1 LNTCIVS
8 AFDVDS
14 KLLFDFYDIVYPD
27 RKDTLLRIW
36 KWLYRTDSYKY
47 KTPFV
52 ILDNGRVIAHASLI
66 PFTIKLGNKYYT
78 AVWFVDIAVLPEFQ
92 RLGLGAKLAEK
103 RMEFSDIYVT
113 LCNKR
118 SFGVHRKMGWI
129 QSHNSYLHFFPI
141 LPFNHPGFKRRMPF
155 FLCRVLNQLS
165 SPIYEHLYNKYST
178 SLDKIEFKKVDKNM
192 LDRFKCLLSYENC
205 SVYTVRDSDYF
216 LWRILNSPDKK
227 LYRIINTKGVS
238 TIIKLCDNYYS
249 KYIDVLLVSD
259 LSDFFTLRTIISN
272 LAVWGKERDYNF
284 IRFYTSG
291 KDLSSFLKKS
301 LKPFVKYPIFAYYS
315 KDELL
320 LEKLKRSKWN
330 WGLIDSDFEKF

>member
-14 KLLFDFYDIVYPD
+14 KRLYDFYDIVYPD

-66 PFTIKLGNKYYT
+66 PFTIKRGNKYYT
-78 AVWFVDIAVLPEFQ
+78 AVWFVDIEV
-92 RLGLGAKLAEK
+92 
-103 RMEFSDIYVT
+103 
-113 LCNKR
+113 
-118 SFGVHRKMGWI
+118 
-129 QSHNSYLHFFPI
+129 
-141 LPFNHPGFKRRMPF
+141 
-155 FLCRVLNQLS
+155 
-165 SPIYEHLYNKYST
+165 
-178 SLDKIEFKKVDKNM
+178 
-192 LDRFKCLLSYENC
+192 
-205 SVYTVRDSDYF
+205 
-216 LWRILNSPDKK
+216 
-227 LYRIINTKGVS
+227 
-238 TIIKLCDNYYS
+238 
-249 KYIDVLLVSD
+249 
-259 LSDFFTLRTIISN
+259 LSDFFTLRTIMSS
-272 LAVWGKERDYNF
+272 LVVWGKERDYNF

-291 KDLSSFLKKS
+291 KDLSSYLKKS